1 MKLTGKIRKEATKLM
16 YEKPSL
22 NLTNEQAVE
31 IIRWSINKYV
41 GVRTF
46 ADIKDEDE

>member
-1 MKLTGKIRKEATKLM
+1 MKVAQRVKKDAAKLRRD
-16 YEKPSL
+16 KPSL

-31 IIRWSINKYV
+31 IVRWSMNKYV
-41 GVRTF
+41 GVQTF